1 MSAGGV
7 VPDLTLSAMTM
18 RGRPFGDRVAAV
30 AAAGYTGIGLTAD
43 DYRAAVAAGL
53 TDEAMLDCLREHGL
67 RVTEVESPWDWAG
80 DLDEDDREQ
89 ALLAHVARTFGI
101 DQVSVVL
108 FARHE
113 HDVLVERLT
122 RLGRAL
128 AAARPGPAVQV
139 ALEFM
144 PYSQLR
150 TLSDAWAVVRDC
162 PLGNVSL
169 LADNW
174 HLLRSGGLGQL
185 DAVPARAITSVQ
197 LDDVRGEPLADQ
209 VRESRYHRE
218 LPGPGAAELLRRVRA
233 NGDTPR
239 LAVELMSADWDR
251 RPAPEVAAATWAAA
265 VRCLDEARCLGDSP
279 QPEERTIRHE

>member
-1 MSAGGV
+1 MSAGGT

-18 RGRPFGDRVAAV
+18 RGRPFSDRVAAV
-30 AAAGYTGIGLTAD
+30 AAAGYAGIGLTAD
-43 DYRAAVAAGL
+43 DYRDAVAAGL

-80 DLDEDDREQ
+80 DREEDDREQ
-89 ALLAHVARTFGI
+89 ALLAHMARTFGI

-108 FARHE
+108 FAHHE
-113 HDVLVERLT
+113 HDVLVGRLT
-122 RLGRAL
+122 QLGRAM
-128 AAARPGPAVQV
+128 AAARPSPAVQV

-150 TLSDAWAVVRDC
+150 TLGDAWAIVRDC
-162 PLGNVSL
+162 SASNVSL

-174 HLLRSGGLGQL
+174 HLRRSGGLGQL
-185 DAVPARAITSVQ
+185 DAVPAGAITSLQ
-197 LDDVRGEPLADQ
+197 LDDVRAEPLANQ

-233 NGDTPR
+233 KGASPR

-251 RPAPEVAAATWAAA
+251 RPAHEVAVATWAAA
-265 VRCLDEARCLGDSP
+265 VRCLEEARCLEDSP
-279 QPEERTIRHE
+279 